1 MPSVN
6 KKVAEQ
12 PKKLDLK
19 QFGLPSGLSNAKAI
33 IIVGKD
39 KQVKRYE

>member
-1 MPSVN
+1 MPSV
-6 KKVAEQ
+6 KKEVVEQ

-19 QFGLPSGLSNAKAI
+19 QFNLPSGLSSVKAI